1 LIFLIILFPVCS
13 GIELPNFYSNTQTV
27 KLPIEEADEEKKRL
41 EAETEGEKEELVK
54 EKEKSENKVLIS
66 GFFFLVLSAGID
78 AYFQSQT
85 YTFGLCGPLAL
96 TPAQVSTRFV
106 TLYLYR
112 TTTS

>member
-1 LIFLIILFPVCS
+1 M
-13 GIELPNFYSNTQTV
+13 ELPNFYCSTQTV

-96 TPAQVSTRFV
+96 TPAQVLTGFV
-106 TLYLYR
+106 TFKCI
-112 TTTS
+112 